1 MKSSN
6 KKNAES
12 DKNVRRGRG
21 VCVLE
26 VPVYLYLPV
35 DNEIVKIILIH
46 LING

>member
-1 MKSSN
+1 MLGG
-6 KKNAES
+6 EE
-12 DKNVRRGRG
+12 VC